1 MTSVRGNHLRPER
14 NRLDVLRGLI
24 SDVTNAAKTS
34 KPITTDAQML
44 KIIQKRVKSSEAAVE
59 EFQSAKRDDL
69 KDREVAQI
77 AILEAYIDSD
87 SMGEDDIT
95 RAIQDVIGK
104 LRSEEKTVNQGSVMK
119 SLVGPG
125 GTLED
130 QLVDK
135 QVIVKLVKGK
145 LHFLSCC
152 VSAPLCNLSCETC
165 HRSEGLPGPV
175 SRTKFHAKR
184 DILTS
189 KSFRHVMKM
198 TWSLKAPLYYGW
210 SPTYIVTIAET
221 SDRALRFGVRPIV
234 WQ

>member
-1 MTSVRGNHLRPER
+1 MTTTSIPATTPSLLVKVRSDLKAAMKAKDSS
-14 NRLDVLRGLI
+14 RLDVLRGLI

-77 AILEAYIDSD
+77 AILEAYMDRD

-135 QVIVKLVKGK
+135 QVIVKLVKGM
-145 LHFLSCC
+145 L
-152 VSAPLCNLSCETC
+152 
-165 HRSEGLPGPV
+165 
-175 SRTKFHAKR
+175 
-184 DILTS
+184 
-189 KSFRHVMKM
+189 
-198 TWSLKAPLYYGW
+198 
-210 SPTYIVTIAET
+210 
-221 SDRALRFGVRPIV
+221 
-234 WQ
+234 